1 MTRDQI
7 TAEVKMIFTE
17 QFGEDAAKRLDSEP
31 APFKPAGEANRFA
44 DDLDS
49 LDHVEFIMALE
60 DHFKIEID
68 DVTAALVKVSPRPI
82 CRCCGYAL
90 PRTAV
95 EDVHKRCKRHLL
107 SNPCA
112 IAGCSHTR
120 GAKQRRDLHDG
131 SFWLCRD
138 HWRMACPPHS
148 PMRRAYNRFFRTA
161 KKLGIGK
168 NDPWPEQLEN
178 RYWRFW
184 MGLVGRARRMA
195 AGDID
200 MTEIN
205 KMFGWDE

>member
-1 MTRDQI
+1 
-7 TAEVKMIFTE
+7 
-17 QFGEDAAKRLDSEP
+17 
-31 APFKPAGEANRFA
+31 
-44 DDLDS
+44 
-49 LDHVEFIMALE
+49 
-60 DHFKIEID
+60 
-68 DVTAALVKVSPRPI
+68 
-82 CRCCGYAL
+82 
-90 PRTAV
+90 
-95 EDVHKRCKRHLL
+95 
-107 SNPCA
+107 
-112 IAGCSHTR
+112 
-120 GAKQRRDLHDG
+120 
-131 SFWLCRD
+131 
-138 HWRMACPPHS
+138 MACPPHS